1 MSQVRKARKLPT
13 WAESQTV
20 GPHVYME
27 TLGGEIGMRGVL
39 VRVSELQRWSCFG
52 CFDGCGCGDDVVD
65 DCSAAE
71 EDGRFGEHLFDEMKD
86 VVVAQDDN
94 DGDSNVRDDDVRR
107 TASTSAVSDE

>member
-1 MSQVRKARKLPT
+1 M
-13 WAESQTV
+13 
-20 GPHVYME
+20 
-27 TLGGEIGMRGVL
+27 
-39 VRVSELQRWSCFG
+39 
-52 CFDGCGCGDDVVD
+52 VD